1 MTKIFEN
8 YAFSKKM
15 IIIYIK
21 NKKGVLK
28 NAKYNK
34 L

>member
-15 IIIYIK
+15 IIINCAGRKKLPAKKIK
-21 NKKGVLK
+21 KRR
-28 NAKYNK
+28 
-34 L
+34 